1 MTTISKPSLALT
13 IKTPQTGWFCR
24 WWNRRTTLQVLAWE
38 LQAEHGAPIVAVKVN
53 NKIENLQYLPEE
65 DCTVEMV
72 DMTSEAG
79 IRVYARS
86 LAFVL
91 MRTARELYPEV
102 DFEIQ
107 FSLNKGFYVER
118 LGGEP
123 LTLDMVEKM
132 RERMWDIVRACEP
145 IECQVM
151 TIEEAKVK
159 LLEHQREDQAAILK
173 YRQREPVYLYR
184 CGDYVEFSDEV
195 LVPHTGLITTYQLEH
210 HYAGFLLR
218 FPDQNNPFQIPKNLE
233 QKKLGYIF
241 RESDRWTKIVGV
253 SNVRDLN
260 GHIEAGKTRELIR
273 LAEALHEKRIAQ
285 IADKIAE
292 EPERGRVILIAG
304 PSSSGKTSFAQ
315 RLKIQLRVNGFNPVT
330 LSLDDFFH
338 PRRIT
343 PRDEA
348 GNFDFESLYTVDL
361 ALFNE
366 QLSKLIDG
374 QTVEVPHYNFHS
386 GEREYL
392 GRELRIGIDQP
403 IIVEGIHGLNE
414 ELTSHIDREQKFKI
428 YVSAL
433 VELNLDLMNYIKTT
447 DIRLLRR
454 IIRDHKYRSRRAVE
468 TLTMWPSVRRGEER
482 WIFPYQEDADVM
494 FNSALLYEPAVL
506 GAYAKP
512 LLEAIDSSEEVYG
525 DAQRLLTLLDYFR
538 AMNDSEVPLTS
549 ILREFIGG
557 STFFRSK

>member
-1 MTTISKPSLALT
+1 MTVDGQLPLILT
-13 IKTPQTGWFCR
+13 IRTAKTGWFCR
-24 WWNRRTTLQVLAWE
+24 WWNRQTNLQVLAWE
-38 LQAEHGAPIVAVKVN
+38 LQAEQNGPIVAVKVN
-53 NKIENLQYLPEE
+53 NKIENLQYLPQQ

-72 DMTSEAG
+72 DMTSETG

-91 MRTARELYPEV
+91 MRTAHELFPN
-102 DFEIQ
+102 DTFEIQ
-107 FSLNKGFYVER
+107 FSLNKGFYGER
-118 LGGEP
+118 LSGEP
-123 LTLDMVEKM
+123 ITAEMVDRM

-145 IECQVM
+145 IECQVLPL
-151 TIEEAKVK
+151 EEAK
-159 LLEHQREDQAAILK
+159 LRLEEHQREDQVAILR

-210 HYAGFLLR
+210 HDAGFLLR
-218 FPDQNNPFQIPKNLE
+218 FPDQHDPYRVPKNLE

-253 SNVRDLN
+253 SNVLELN
-260 GHIEAGKTRELIR
+260 SHVEAGKTGELIR

-285 IADKIAE
+285 IADIIAE
-292 EPERGRVILIAG
+292 EPERSRVILIAG

-315 RLKIQLRVNGFNPVT
+315 RLKIQLRVNGFKPVT
-330 LSLDDFFH
+330 ISMDDYFH
-338 PRRIT
+338 PRRLS
-343 PRDEA
+343 PKDEA
-348 GNFDFESLYTVDL
+348 GNYDFESLYAVDL

-366 QLSKLIDG
+366 QLSQLIEG
-374 QTVEVPHYNFHS
+374 QEVEVPHYNFHS
-386 GEREYL
+386 GEREYV
-392 GRELRIGIDQP
+392 GRKLRIGLEQP

-414 ELTSHIDREQKFKI
+414 ELTSHIDRNCKFKI

-447 DIRLLRR
+447 DVRLLRR
-454 IIRDHKYRSRRAVE
+454 MIRDQQYRSRRAEE
-468 TLTMWPSVRRGEER
+468 TLAMWPSVRRGEER
-482 WIFPYQEDADVM
+482 WIFPYQEEADVM

-506 GAYAKP
+506 GAYATP
-512 LLEAIDSSEEVYG
+512 LLEEIDSSNEVYG

-538 AMNDSEVPLTS
+538 PMDDWEVPPTS

-557 STFFRSK
+557 SAFYRS